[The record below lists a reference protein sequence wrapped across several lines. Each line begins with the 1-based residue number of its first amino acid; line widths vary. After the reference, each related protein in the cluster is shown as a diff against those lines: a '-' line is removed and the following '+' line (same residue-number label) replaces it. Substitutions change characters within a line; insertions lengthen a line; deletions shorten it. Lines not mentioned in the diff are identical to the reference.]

1 METQEL
7 IIIDVVCQEYQI
19 EINLINDLESFGLI
33 ETIVHNENKY
43 LDKNQLVYVEK
54 IIRLHNDLNINKEG
68 IEIILDLLEKEKQ
81 LLSEINYLK
90 NRLGLYE

>member
-7 IIIDVVCQEYQI
+7 IIVDVFCQEYQI

>member
-1 METQEL
+1 MDTQEL
-7 IIIDVVCQEYQI
+7 IIVDVFCQEYQI

-43 LDKNQLVYVEK
+43 LDKNQIVHVEK

-81 LLSEINYLK
+81 LLSEIKYLK

>member
-1 METQEL
+1 METQDL
-7 IIIDVVCQEYQI
+7 IIIDVFCQEYQI

-43 LDKNQLVYVEK
+43 LDKNQLVHVEK

-81 LLSEINYLK
+81 LLSEIKYLK
-90 NRLGLYE
+90 NRLDLYE

>member
-81 LLSEINYLK
+81 LLSEIKYLK
-90 NRLGLYE
+90 NRLDLYE

>member
-43 LDKNQLVYVEK
+43 LDKNQLVHVEK

-81 LLSEINYLK
+81 LLSEIKYLK
-90 NRLGLYE
+90 NRLDLYE

>member
-43 LDKNQLVYVEK
+43 LDKNQLVQVEK

-81 LLSEINYLK
+81 LLSEIKYLK
-90 NRLGLYE
+90 NRLDLYE

>member
-7 IIIDVVCQEYQI
+7 IIVDVFCQEYQI

-33 ETIVHNENKY
+33 ETILHNENKY
-43 LDKNQLVYVEK
+43 LDKNQLVHVEK

-81 LLSEINYLK
+81 LLLEIKYLK

>member
-7 IIIDVVCQEYQI
+7 IIVDVFCQEYQI
-19 EINLINDLESFGLI
+19 ELNLINDLESFGLI

-81 LLSEINYLK
+81 LLFEIKYLK

>member
-7 IIIDVVCQEYQI
+7 IIVDVFCQEYQI

-43 LDKNQLVYVEK
+43 LDKNQLVYLEK

-81 LLSEINYLK
+81 LLLEIKYLK

>member
-7 IIIDVVCQEYQI
+7 IIVDVFCQEYQI

-43 LDKNQLVYVEK
+43 LDKNQLVHVEK

-68 IEIILDLLEKEKQ
+68 VEIILDLLEKEKQ
-81 LLSEINYLK
+81 LL
-90 NRLGLYE
+90 

>member
-7 IIIDVVCQEYQI
+7 IIVDVFCKECQI
-19 EINLINDLESFGLI
+19 EINLIHDLEEFGLI
-33 ETIVHNENKY
+33 ETIVHQEQKY
-43 LDKNQLVYVEK
+43 LDKNQLAYIEK

-68 IEIILDLLEKEKQ
+68 IEIILNLQEKENQ

>member
-1 METQEL
+1 MDTQEL
-7 IIIDVVCQEYQI
+7 IIVDVFCQEYQI
-19 EINLINDLESFGLI
+19 EINLIHDLESFGLI

-81 LLSEINYLK
+81 LLSEIKYLK

>member
-7 IIIDVVCQEYQI
+7 IIVEVFCQEYLI

-68 IEIILDLLEKEKQ
+68 IEIILDLLVKDKQ
-81 LLSEINYLK
+81 LLLEIKYLK

>member
-7 IIIDVVCQEYQI
+7 IIVEVFCKEYQI

-33 ETIVHNENKY
+33 ETIVQNENKY

-81 LLSEINYLK
+81 LLLEIKYLK

>member
-43 LDKNQLVYVEK
+43 LDKNQLVHVEK

-81 LLSEINYLK
+81 LLSEIKYLK

>member
-7 IIIDVVCQEYQI
+7 IIVDLFCQQYQI
-19 EINLINDLESFGLI
+19 EINLLDDLEEVGLI
-33 ETIVHNENKY
+33 EIVVLQEKKY
-43 LDKNQLVYVEK
+43 LNRNQLATLEK

-68 IEIILDLLEKEKQ
+68 IDIILNLQERENQ

-90 NRLGLYE
+90 NKLGLYE

>member
-7 IIIDVVCQEYQI
+7 IIVDVFCQEYEI

-33 ETIVHNENKY
+33 EVIVYNENRY
-43 LDKNQLVYVEK
+43 LYKSQLVYVEK

-81 LLSEINYLK
+81 LLSEIKYLK
-90 NRLGLYE
+90 NRLDLYE

>member
-43 LDKNQLVYVEK
+43 LDKNQLVQVEK

>member
-54 IIRLHNDLNINKEG
+54 IIRLHNELNINKEG

-90 NRLGLYE
+90 SRLGLYE

>member
-7 IIIDVVCQEYQI
+7 IIVDIFCQEYQI

-81 LLSEINYLK
+81 LLLEIKYLK

>member
-1 METQEL
+1 MEIQEL
-7 IIIDVVCQEYQI
+7 IIVDVFCQEYQI
-19 EINLINDLESFGLI
+19 EKNLINDLESFGLI
-33 ETIVHNENKY
+33 ETIVFNENKY
-43 LDKNQLVYVEK
+43 LDKNQIVHIER

-81 LLSEINYLK
+81 LLSEIKYLK